1 MTFIVVA
8 FFLLGLEKSMAV
20 KPLSLHHAFTLFPL
34 LRHTATLSSHS
45 RRIAACFNSLAPILL
60 PLYVKSRDYFPLIA
74 PTL

>member
-20 KPLSLHHAFTLFPL
+20 KPLSLHHAFTLFPP
-34 LRHTATLSSHS
+34 TP
-45 RRIAACFNSLAPILL
+45 AACFNSLAPILL